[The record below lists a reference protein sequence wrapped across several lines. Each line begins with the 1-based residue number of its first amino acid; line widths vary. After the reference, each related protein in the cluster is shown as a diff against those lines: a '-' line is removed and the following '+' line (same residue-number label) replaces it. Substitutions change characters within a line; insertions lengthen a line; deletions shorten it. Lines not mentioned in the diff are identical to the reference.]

1 MSTTPDYSH
10 CAGFELLGSAIGR
23 GHGLLVPTWV
33 MVERLQGENAA
44 SQPVPESA
52 PAVLQQKEEP
62 KEAIASRPVPPP
74 GADQL
79 ASLFHLED
87 DVIVEHAKALAARI
101 LKHHIAGL
109 DGISARFCM
118 DLFVAVS
125 LRVLYSTDLATW
137 ADVLELLEDPNWDS
151 PKQIIYHLRN
161 HDKPPSN
168 TAAGRW
174 LCAQM
179 QSVLSMQEESLERL
193 IRRST
198 YVIKDALAELD
209 GKAKPK
215 ARRVKKPAGIQ
226 VFKPEAMAKAFA
238 YVAKIDDKQRD
249 RAETDLTAA
258 RVNNGYRLMPNVR
271 KAAKNLERVATE
283 FENLADPIQHLQT
296 ELALAGAMA
305 PAEFRVSP
313 ILLLGDPGI
322 GKTHLA
328 LQLANALGVPM
339 SKLSAGAAQAAF
351 QLTGSHPSWT
361 RAMPGSIFT
370 LLSTGTSAAP
380 VMVIDEVDKIGE
392 GGQYPLEPTLLDILE
407 PGTARTFKDEFYD
420 LEFDAS
426 RIIFVLTANNL
437 AAVPAPLLS
446 RMAVFQV
453 PRPQPAQRLRIIQ
466 AEIAR
471 LRQKTRKNIALDATA
486 NDLAERVDMDLR
498 QTIRLVQEA
507 FTKAMMARS
516 ATANVIVPA
525 PSGKR
530 PIGFMA
536 RAA

>member
-10 CAGFELLGSAIGR
+10 CAGFELLDSTRGR
-23 GHGLLVPTWV
+23 GHGLLVPTRV
-33 MVERLQGENAA
+33 MLERLQGENAA
-44 SQPVPESA
+44 SQPAPESA
-52 PAVLQQKEEP
+52 PAVLQQKDEP
-62 KEAIASRPVPPP
+62 KEVVVSRPVPPP

-79 ASLFHLED
+79 ASLFHQED
-87 DVIVEHAKALAARI
+87 DVVVDYAKELAARI
-101 LKHHIAGL
+101 LKHSIAGL

-125 LRVLYSTDLATW
+125 LRVLHSIDLATW

-209 GKAKPK
+209 GKAK

-322 GKTHLA
+322 GKTYLA

-370 LLSTGTSAAP
+370 LLSAGTSAAP

-392 GGQYPLEPTLLDILE
+392 GGQYPLVPALLDILE

-426 RIIFVLTANNL
+426 RIIFVLTANDL

-466 AEIAR
+466 GEIAH
-471 LRQKTRKNIALDATA
+471 LRQKTGKRIALDTTA

-516 ATANVIVPA
+516 ATANVVVPA

-530 PIGFMA
+530 PIGFMT